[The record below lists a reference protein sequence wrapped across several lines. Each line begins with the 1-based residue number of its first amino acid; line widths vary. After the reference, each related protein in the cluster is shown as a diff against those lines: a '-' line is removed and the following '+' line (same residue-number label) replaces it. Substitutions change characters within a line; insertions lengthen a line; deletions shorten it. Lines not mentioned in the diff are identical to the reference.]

1 MKNSYL
7 EELRDLLD
15 NYKMEKTEKDEI
27 ISDYNEM
34 YEGYADKGFN
44 DGEIHS
50 KLGSP
55 RSIIRE
61 LTEGFRKVE
70 KPLPGGEKLI
80 ALTPFIALIAFF
92 ILGFGF
98 GLWHPG
104 WIVFLII
111 PVTAIIVE
119 MGKTRDEHLSTAL
132 SPFFTTLLFLYIGFY
147 HDLWHP
153 GWIVFIIIP
162 MLAIWNSR
170 RTLTFLDL
178 IVSLSPFLAV
188 ISYVYLGLQ
197 GYWSEGWVV
206 FLIIPMLG
214 VLNEKNFF
222 KMIAW
227 ELLFILG
234 IVGYLYV
241 GYTYP
246 DMWEYGLL
254 AFAPLVIFG
263 IITGNIA
270 IGFREVPRNY
280 QIVIVSSTALFFLVG
295 FVFGEWG
302 IAWLA
307 FLAIPVYAINTESP
321 KKDRLVATTPFI
333 ALIIFF
339 ILGFFFNLWAFSWMA
354 FLLVPIVAIIKNA

>member
-15 NYKMEKTEKDEI
+15 NYKIEQTEKDEI

-34 YEGYADKGFN
+34 YDGYSDKGFN
-44 DGEIHS
+44 DTEIID

-61 LTEGFRKVE
+61 LTEGFKKVE

-80 ALTPFIALIAFF
+80 ALTPFIALISFF

-98 GLWHPG
+98 NLWHPG

-111 PVTAIIVE
+111 PITAIIVE

-147 HDLWHP
+147 HNLWHP

-162 MLAIWNSR
+162 MLGIWNSR

-178 IVSLSPFLAV
+178 IVSLSPFFAV

-197 GYWSEGWVV
+197 GYWKEGWVV

-214 VLNEKNFF
+214 ILNEKNFF
-222 KMIAW
+222 KMLFW
-227 ELLFILG
+227 ELLFIVG
-234 IVGYLYV
+234 IAGYLYV

-246 DMWEYGLL
+246 DMWAYGLL
-254 AFAPLVIFG
+254 AFSPIIIFG
-263 IITGNIA
+263 IITGNIT
-270 IGFREVPRNY
+270 IGLKEVPRNY
-280 QIVIVSSTALFFLVG
+280 QIVIVLSTALFLFVG
-295 FVFGEWG
+295 FILGEWG
-302 IAWLA
+302 VAWMA
-307 FLAIPVYAINTESP
+307 FLFIPVYAINKESP
-321 KKDRLVATTPFI
+321 KKDRLIATTPFI
-333 ALIIFF
+333 ALVIFF
-339 ILGFFFNLWAFSWMA
+339 ILGFFFDLWAYSWMA
-354 FLLVPIVAIIKNA
+354 FLLIPMVAIVKGT